1 MTTPIEDNE
10 LNAELQELYLTGKQW
25 LSDLD
30 FFEVEIKSVA
40 RLSVTIPGVIGLT
53 GNPINLSQSYV
64 LLKDEIIKFMNALGI
79 LINASEK
86 QITVNLLEDHI
97 RLREK
102 AEALMTTYRAE
113 RKLVFDHYHAAGAE
127 K

>member
-30 FFEVEIKSVA
+30 FFEIEIKSVA
-40 RLSVTIPGVIGLT
+40 RLSVTIPGIKGSA
-53 GNPINLSQSYV
+53 GNPINLSQSYG
-64 LLKDEIIKFMNALGI
+64 LLKDEIIKFMNALGM
-79 LINASEK
+79 LINAPEK
-86 QITVNLLEDHI
+86 QITLKLLENHI

-102 AEALMTTYRAE
+102 AEALMNTYRAE
-113 RKLVFDHYHAAGAE
+113 RKLVFDHYHTAGAE